1 MSSKRTRLDR
11 FLAKQLQVPRKQ
23 VRLILL
29 ANRLKVDGE
38 LVRDMDYQLD
48 EFNQVELDGRLLRGD
63 RPRYIMVNKPV
74 GVVSATMDDIHPT
87 ILDLLPEEERA
98 GLHIVGRL
106 DLNTSGLVLLTNDS
120 RWSRELMTPDRHVPK
135 EYRVTLENPL
145 SEEYIPAFR
154 DGMYFGYEDV
164 TTLPATLE
172 LLTSHIAKV
181 VLVEGKYHQI
191 KRMFGRFRNPVV
203 GLHRSRVGNL
213 TLDASL
219 QPGQWRCLTDDEVIT
234 LF

>member
-11 FLAKQLQVPRKQ
+11 FLAKHLQVPRKQ
-23 VRLILL
+23 VRLVLL
-29 ANRLKVDGE
+29 ANRITVDGDV
-38 LVRDMDYQLD
+38 VREMDYQLH
-48 EFNQVELDGRLLRGD
+48 EFDQVALDGQLLRGD
-63 RPRYIMVNKPV
+63 KPRHIMVHKPV
-74 GVVSATMDDIHPT
+74 GVVSATKDDIHPT
-87 ILDLLPEEERA
+87 VLDLLPEEERH

-120 RWSRELMTPDRHVPK
+120 RWSKALMAPDHHVAK
-135 EYRVTLENPL
+135 EYLVTLQNPL
-145 SEEYIPAFR
+145 SGDYIPVFR
-154 DGMYFGYEDV
+154 DGMYFGYEGI

-172 LLTSHIAKV
+172 ILSPYQAKV

-213 TLDASL
+213 ILDSDL
-219 QPGQWRCLTDDEVIT
+219 PPGQWRHLTSGEIAA
-234 LF
+234 L

>member
-11 FLAKQLQVPRKQ
+11 FLAKQLQVSRKQ

-29 ANRLKVDGE
+29 ANRLTVDDA

-48 EFNQVELDGRLLRGD
+48 EFHQVALDGQLLRGD
-63 RPRYIMVNKPV
+63 RPRYIMMHKPV
-74 GVVSATMDDIHPT
+74 GVVCATKDDIHPT
-87 ILDLLPEEERA
+87 VLDLLPEEDRC

-135 EYRVTLENPL
+135 EYQVTLKNPL
-145 SEEYIPAFR
+145 SREYIPSFR

-172 LLTSHIAKV
+172 ILGPHLAKV
-181 VLVEGKYHQI
+181 ILVEGKYHQI

-213 TLDASL
+213 TLDIDL
-219 QPGQWRCLTDDEVIT
+219 PPGQWRCLTEAEVVT
-234 LF
+234 L